1 MDLAAVLTLDVLN
14 GVASLILLCTGLAVI
29 FGMMKIINLAHG
41 EFLMLGA
48 YATVVAVEAG
58 INIWIAM
65 LVISPVFVGLVGLV
79 VERTFIRLL
88 YGRLV
93 DSMLATWGLSLFLVG
108 LITTIFGNTIKSVP
122 SPLGGFTIGAYR
134 SSLYTVFL
142 VVVAIALLGGLWL
155 LMRRTRFG
163 LIARATMQNPDM
175 AAAMGVSPPRVYMA
189 TFGLGAAITGLAGGL
204 LAPVAGVLPT
214 MGAAYIAKAFI
225 TVVAGGTSI
234 IAGGATA
241 SGLFGFINQTASYL
255 TTPVIG
261 EVFLFVAAIIL
272 IRLLPQG
279 ISGRFFRGSL

>member
-65 LVISPVFVGLVGLV
+65 LVVSPVFVGLVGLV

-142 VVVAIALLGGLWL
+142 VAVAITLLGGLWL

-234 IAGGATA
+234 IAGSATA

>member
-14 GVASLILLCTGLAVI
+14 GIASLILLCTGLAVI

-48 YATVVAVEAG
+48 YATVVAVDSG

-134 SSLYTVFL
+134 SSQYTVFL
-142 VVVAIALLGGLWL
+142 VVVAALLLGGLWL

-175 AAAMGVSPPRVYMA
+175 AAAMGVSPPKVYMA

-225 TVVAGGTSI
+225 TVVAGGASVITGS
-234 IAGGATA
+234 ATA
-241 SGLFGFINQTASYL
+241 SGLFGFINQSASYL

-261 EVFLFVAAIIL
+261 EVFLFVFAIVL

>member
-1 MDLAAVLTLDVLN
+1 VLN

-122 SPLGGFTIGAYR
+122 SPLSGFTIGAYR

-142 VVVAIALLGGLWL
+142 VVVAIALLGGLWV

>member
-65 LVISPVFVGLVGLV
+65 LVVSPVFVGLVGLV

-142 VVVAIALLGGLWL
+142 VAVAITLLGGLWL

-175 AAAMGVSPPRVYMA
+175 AAAMGVSPPGSIWRPSASAPRSPVWPA
-189 TFGLGAAITGLAGGL
+189 GCWRRWRACCRPWAPPISPRPSSPWWRAAPRSSPA
-204 LAPVAGVLPT
+204 APLPR
-214 MGAAYIAKAFI
+214 AC
-225 TVVAGGTSI
+225 S
-234 IAGGATA
+234 A
-241 SGLFGFINQTASYL
+241 SSTRPHRI
-255 TTPVIG
+255 
-261 EVFLFVAAIIL
+261 
-272 IRLLPQG
+272 
-279 ISGRFFRGSL
+279 

>member
-142 VVVAIALLGGLWL
+142 VVVAIALLGGLWV

>member
-65 LVISPVFVGLVGLV
+65 LVVSPVFVGLVGLL

-142 VVVAIALLGGLWL
+142 VAVAIILLGGLWL

-234 IAGGATA
+234 IAGSATA

>member
-65 LVISPVFVGLVGLV
+65 LVVSPVFVGLVGLV

-142 VVVAIALLGGLWL
+142 VAVAITLLGGLWL
-155 LMRRTRFG
+155 LMRRTRFD

-234 IAGGATA
+234 IAGSATA

>member
-65 LVISPVFVGLVGLV
+65 LVVSPVFVGLVGLV

-142 VVVAIALLGGLWL
+142 VAVAITLLGGLWL

-234 IAGGATA
+234 IAGSATA

-272 IRLLPQG
+272 ICLLPQG

>member
-65 LVISPVFVGLVGLV
+65 LVVSPVFVGLVGLV

-142 VVVAIALLGGLWL
+142 VAVAIILLGGLWL

-234 IAGGATA
+234 IAGSATA